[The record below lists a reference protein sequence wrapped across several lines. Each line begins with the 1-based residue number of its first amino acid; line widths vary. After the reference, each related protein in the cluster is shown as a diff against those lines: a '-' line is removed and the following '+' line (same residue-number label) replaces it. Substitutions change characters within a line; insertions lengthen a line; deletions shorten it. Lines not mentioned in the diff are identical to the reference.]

1 MDHQQVTYSPFDP
14 EVIADPYPV
23 YHDLRDHAPVHWSPE
38 ASSWV
43 LSRYDD
49 VCAAL
54 TDPVTYS
61 SASGIFPTPPG
72 VDMTELFLP
81 MLIMSDPPRHTQL
94 RQLVSRAFTPRRIA
108 GLELSIQ
115 TLVDDLLNH
124 IPDAGAWDFV
134 SGFAGPL
141 PAIVIADMMG
151 VPREDRDQFRTWST
165 TLIESNPIRG
175 EFGPG
180 LAAAAALYEYF
191 AGFLTERRAHPRDDL
206 MTALVHAEVDGEHL
220 SEEELLGF
228 CLLLLVAGH
237 ETTTNLLANSA
248 VLLAHHPESRQ
259 QLADNPDLMPAAVEE
274 LLRYD
279 SPVQGLARTLTRPV
293 NLHGQRM
300 QTGDTALLLFGSA
313 KPRRPCILRRRPLRH
328 PATSRTTGCVRTRH
342 PLLPRSSPGPPRDP
356 SCPGRTPRHP
366 DLRMGGRPAS
376 RQATSLRTHPWL
388 RHTARAVGQPRP
400 ALIARD
406 RTEPHAFAADSV
418 SAAAIPEPQIARDR
432 AELRAVRHDLM
443 RRPNRRG

>member
-141 PAIVIADMMG
+141 PAIVIADMLG

-237 ETTTNLLANSA
+237 ETTTNLLSNSA

-313 KPRRPCILRRRPLRH
+313 NRDDHAFSDADRFDIQRH
-328 PATSRTTGCVRTRH
+328 PERQVAFGRGIHFCLGAALARLETRAALGALLDTPTFGWEADLPAAKRLHSGPIRGFAT
-342 PLLPRSSPGPPRDP
+342 LPV
-356 SCPGRTPRHP
+356 
-366 DLRMGGRPAS
+366 
-376 RQATSLRTHPWL
+376 Q
-388 RHTARAVGQPRP
+388 
-400 ALIARD
+400 
-406 RTEPHAFAADSV
+406 
-418 SAAAIPEPQIARDR
+418 
-432 AELRAVRHDLM
+432 
-443 RRPNRRG
+443 